1 MKDTTLQAQK
11 TRFGI
16 GKKVVLKKGMSA

>member
-11 TRFGI
+11 IRFGI
-16 GKKVVLKKGMSA
+16 DKKVVLKKGMSA